1 MDAVARI
8 RRFNRTVT
16 QSVGALDNEFLGR
29 KRSLGASRLLFEI
42 ARGEVELRTLRA
54 RLELDSGYTSRLLRG
69 LEREGMV
76 RTTPERSDRRTRIV
90 AVTAAG
96 RREVAKLDRHSD
108 AAART
113 ILASLGTTEHA
124 ALLEAMATVEKLLLH
139 DAIRVDVE
147 SPASPD
153 AERCLARYF
162 AELAHRFDAGFDPAR
177 GISAS
182 VAELTPP
189 AGYFVIARLRGDA
202 VGCGALKL
210 HRTFGEIKRMWVD
223 PATRGLGIGRH
234 VLESLEQL
242 ARSANLPK
250 VRLETNRSLTEA
262 QALYRRRGYREV
274 PAFNAEP
281 YAHHWFEKRLT
292 VVHDRGSKRG

>member
-16 QSVGALDNEFLGR
+16 QAVGALDTEFLGR

-42 ARGEVELRTLRA
+42 AGGNGELRTLRA

-69 LEREGMV
+69 LEREGLV
-76 RTTPERSDRRTRIV
+76 RTTRDPNDRRTRIL

-96 RREVAKLDRHSD
+96 RREVAKLDRSSD

-113 ILASLGTTEHA
+113 ILAPLSTTEHA
-124 ALLEAMATVEKLLLH
+124 ALLDAMATVEKALLH
-139 DAIRVDVE
+139 DAIRVEVE

-182 VAELTPP
+182 IAELTPP

-202 VGCGALKL
+202 VGCGALKV
-210 HRTFGEIKRMWVD
+210 HPTFGEVKRMWVD

-234 VLESLEQL
+234 LLDSLERL
-242 ARSANLPK
+242 ARAAKLPK
-250 VRLETNRSLTEA
+250 VRLETNRSLAEA
-262 QALYRRRGYREV
+262 QALYRRSGYREV
-274 PAFNAEP
+274 PAFNTEP
-281 YAHHWFEKRLT
+281 YAHHWFEKRISSLAA
-292 VVHDRGSKRG
+292 R